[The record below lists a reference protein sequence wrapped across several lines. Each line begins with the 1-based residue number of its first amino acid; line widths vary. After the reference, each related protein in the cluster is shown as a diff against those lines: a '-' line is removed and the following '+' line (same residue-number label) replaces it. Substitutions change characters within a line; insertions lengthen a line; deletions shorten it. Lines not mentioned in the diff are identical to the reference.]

1 MSDLLSL
8 YEINLRKN
16 QDDINK
22 SVEKIYNYLSGNETK
37 GDNINQIME
46 KLDNLIQ
53 SQNKM
58 VKQIE
63 FDVFSSAKKEDLEG
77 FNSKISFYKQSLEM
91 NKKKYRE
98 LEEKLNLKEA
108 SLIVTD
114 KNQLKGN
121 LIQNEQ
127 LAYAGTQKI
136 QQAKRALAEAE
147 DMGNQIMVDMEKQT
161 NVMKN
166 TNYKLKG
173 MNSELDESNNI
184 LNQMKSRLKKNKNI
198 IKYLAII
205 LFVILAIVCIYKF
218 LQSKKNKRQNKHYYH
233 RMTADYYK

>member
-16 QDDINK
+16 QDDINN
-22 SVEKIYNYLSGNETK
+22 SVEKIYNYLSGNDTK
-37 GDNINQIME
+37 GDNVTEIME
-46 KLDNLIQ
+46 RFDNLIQ

-63 FDVFSSAKKEDLEG
+63 VDVFSSAKKEDLEG
-77 FNSKISFYKQSLEM
+77 YNSKISFYKQSLEM

-121 LIQNEQ
+121 LLQNEQ
-127 LAYAGTQKI
+127 LAYAGNQKI
-136 QQAKRALAEAE
+136 QQAKRALAETE

-166 TNYKLKG
+166 TNNKLKG

-218 LQSKKNKRQNKHYYH
+218 LKLFKGNKK
-233 RMTADYYK
+233 

>member
-37 GDNINQIME
+37 GDNANQIME

-205 LFVILAIVCIYKF
+205 LFVILAIVCIFKF
-218 LQSKKNKRQNKHYYH
+218 LKFFKGKK
-233 RMTADYYK
+233 

>member
-37 GDNINQIME
+37 GDNANQIME

-218 LQSKKNKRQNKHYYH
+218 LKFFKGKK
-233 RMTADYYK
+233 